1 MTECCW
7 VIYQSLLLITAI
19 FLSSKSLLIPV
30 KSASCKGSV
39 CPAEKFFSHAS
50 KIKHAAHMQ
59 ICFNMSKSASLKS
72 PLMSEL
78 EYIIIHHGTV
88 SMGFAMRLV
97 GNGMTA

>member
-1 MTECCW
+1 
-7 VIYQSLLLITAI
+7 
-19 FLSSKSLLIPV
+19 
-30 KSASCKGSV
+30 
-39 CPAEKFFSHAS
+39 
-50 KIKHAAHMQ
+50 MQ